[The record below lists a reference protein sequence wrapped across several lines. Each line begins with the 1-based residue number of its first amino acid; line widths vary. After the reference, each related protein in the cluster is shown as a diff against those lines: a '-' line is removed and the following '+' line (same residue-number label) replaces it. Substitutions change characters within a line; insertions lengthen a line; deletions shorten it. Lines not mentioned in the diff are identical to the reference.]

1 MSARNRSP
9 EHSKASAAVV
19 PLRVRAS
26 PQQPA
31 TAQRT
36 TSTAPYSEKEL
47 QNLIFDLVSKKD
59 TDRATKALIDALPGI
74 HQSNINSKE
83 KLNNLLF
90 LARVIQ
96 HGGGSKHGHVKLRN
110 KLKTLNNCV
119 GNEPVP
125 AGGFLELG
133 CGAHDPLAM
142 AMFFYLNGLTPVYG
156 VDLLPPRTPQ
166 FSALSMY
173 EILAHVKM
181 FPGRYVWGGK
191 RPIDIINN
199 LRTIDIAAFERGDF
213 NAGIESVEGKVNL
226 LAEDLLTCSIAPG
239 SIALLTSFAVFEHV
253 TEIDA
258 VFRRC
263 FELMVPGG
271 IAYHFI
277 DLADHRSYRGDGQ
290 FGPLSFLTEEHA
302 PANMNRQRAPQ
313 FVAAAARAGFEIVK
327 DQRGAGD
334 LTATLQARLVPP
346 FDTMVPADVAVIK
359 QHLLLRKPL

>member
-1 MSARNRSP
+1 MAVRNRSTEKP
-9 EHSKASAAVV
+9 AASAAVV
-19 PLRVRAS
+19 PLRARG
-26 PQQPA
+26 
-31 TAQRT
+31 
-36 TSTAPYSEKEL
+36 STGRPVTPDAPYSEKEL
-47 QNLIFDLVSKKD
+47 QNQILDLVAGKN
-59 TDRATKALIDALPGI
+59 TDRATKVLIDALPAI
-74 HQSNINSKE
+74 YQSNVNSKE

-110 KLKTLNNCV
+110 KLKTLTNCI
-119 GNEPVP
+119 GTEPVP

-142 AMFFYLNGLTPVYG
+142 AMFFYLNGLTPAYG
-156 VDLLPPRTPQ
+156 VDLLPPRTAH

-191 RPIDIINN
+191 RPIDIINQ
-199 LRTIDIAAFERGDF
+199 LRTIDSAAFERGDF
-213 NAGIESVEGKVNL
+213 QAGLESVEGRVNL
-226 LAEDLLTCSIAPG
+226 LSEDLLTCAIAPA
-239 SIALLTSFAVFEHV
+239 SIALLTSFAVFEHL
-253 TEIDA
+253 TDIDA
-258 VFRRC
+258 IFRRC

-313 FVAAAARAGFEIVK
+313 FVAAARRAGFDIVK

-334 LTATLQARLVPP
+334 LTEALQAQLVAP
-346 FDTMVPADVAVIK
+346 FDAMAPADVAVIK

>member
-1 MSARNRSP
+1 MSARNRSTENP
-9 EHSKASAAVV
+9 GASAAVV
-19 PLRVRAS
+19 PLRAS
-26 PQQPA
+26 APTTQPSA
-31 TAQRT
+31 
-36 TSTAPYSEKEL
+36 STPSYSEKGL
-47 QNLIFDLVSKKD
+47 QDLIFDLVAKKQ
-59 TDRATKALIDALPGI
+59 TDRATKALIDALPAI
-74 HQSNINSKE
+74 HQSNVNSKE

-110 KLKTLNNCV
+110 KLKTLTNCV
-119 GNEPVP
+119 GTEPVP
-125 AGGFLELG
+125 EGGFLELG

-142 AMFFYLNGLTPVYG
+142 AMFFYLNGFTPAYG
-156 VDLLPPRTPQ
+156 VDLLPPRTPH

-191 RPIDIINN
+191 RPIDIINQ

-213 NAGIESVEGKVNL
+213 NAGVESVEGKVNF
-226 LAEDLLTCSIAPG
+226 LAEDLLTGSIVPG

-258 VFRRC
+258 IFQRC

-290 FGPLSFLTEEHA
+290 FGPLSFLTEERA
-302 PANMNRQRAPQ
+302 PANMNRQRAPH
-313 FVAAAARAGFEIVK
+313 FTAAAKAAGFEIVK

-334 LTATLQARLVPP
+334 LTEALQARLVPP
-346 FDTMVPADVAVIK
+346 FDAMAPADVAVIK

>member
-1 MSARNRSP
+1 MSARNRTTGPSRT
-9 EHSKASAAVV
+9 SAAVV
-19 PLRVRAS
+19 PLRARARAA
-26 PQQPA
+26 QPA
-31 TAQRT
+31 KQQDPSA
-36 TSTAPYSEKEL
+36 APYSEKGL
-47 QNLIFDLVSKKD
+47 QNVILDLVAKKN
-59 TDRATKALIDALPGI
+59 TDRATKALIDALPAI
-74 HQSNINSKE
+74 FQSNVNSKE

-90 LARVIQ
+90 LARAIQ

-110 KLKTLNNCV
+110 KLKTLINCV
-119 GNEPVP
+119 GKEPVP

-142 AMFFYLNGLTPVYG
+142 AMFFYLNGLTPAYG
-156 VDLLPPRTPQ
+156 VDLLPPRTPY
-166 FSALSMY
+166 FSALSMF

-191 RPIDIINN
+191 RPIDVINQ

-213 NAGIESVEGKVNL
+213 NAGVESVEGKVNL
-226 LAEDLLTCSIAPG
+226 LAEDLLTSSIEAG

-253 TEIDA
+253 TEVDA
-258 VFRRC
+258 IFRRC

-290 FGPLSFLTEEHA
+290 FGPLSFLTEERA
-302 PANMNRQRAPQ
+302 PANMNRHRAPQ
-313 FVAAAARAGFEIVK
+313 FAAAAQAAGFEVIK
-327 DQRGAGD
+327 DQRSSGD
-334 LTATLQARLVPP
+334 LTAALQGQLVAP